1 MPRSWF
7 GSSALSTNVAALYLF
22 LLERA
27 SLRTCA
33 NHRTQPSNHIPNYL
47 GSFGFRI
54 LKTKFLRTTT
64 CFQFSI
70 LEITPQFL
78 MCFQMTS
85 FTCHFLSLMPRKES
99 HENC

>member
-33 NHRTQPSNHIPNYL
+33 NHRRQPSNHIPNQL
-47 GSFGFRI
+47 GSFGFSI
-54 LKTKFLRTTT
+54 LKNKVFKNYDLLSVFNSRINS
-64 CFQFSI
+64 SI
-70 LEITPQFL
+70 LDVFSDGIFYLPFSVPHAEKGV
-78 MCFQMTS
+78 S
-85 FTCHFLSLMPRKES
+85 
-99 HENC
+99 

>member
-33 NHRTQPSNHIPNYL
+33 NHGTQPSNHIPNYL

-54 LKTKFLRTTT
+54 LKNKVFKNYDLLSVFNSRNYS
-64 CFQFSI
+64 SI
-70 LEITPQFL
+70 LNVFSDDIFYLPF
-78 MCFQMTS
+78 S
-85 FTCHFLSLMPRKES
+85 VPHAKKGVS
-99 HENC
+99 

>member
-1 MPRSWF
+1 MPRSRF

-54 LKTKFLRTTT
+54 LKNKVFKNYDLLSVFNSRNYA
-64 CFQFSI
+64 SI
-70 LEITPQFL
+70 LDVFSDDIFYLPFSVPHAEKGV
-78 MCFQMTS
+78 S
-85 FTCHFLSLMPRKES
+85 
-99 HENC
+99 